1 MMKTRNTGNKGLAIV
16 LAGLLSVFSA
26 AAHAQTPLP
35 QEKHINMSLMAGVIG
50 DEIRKNCPSI
60 SPRYLVVWQ
69 KLEALKTYAIK
80 KGYKRDE
87 VKKFLKDPVQKARVK
102 KLAADYMAAH
112 GVKPGDP
119 ESYCKL
125 GEEEIARKSL
135 IGQMLRAR

>member
-1 MMKTRNTGNKGLAIV
+1 MMKTRNMVLGAI
-16 LAGLLSVFSA
+16 LAGLLPVFFA
-26 AAHAQTPLP
+26 AAQAQTPLP

-50 DEIRKNCPSI
+50 DEIRKNCPTI

-69 KLEALKTYAIK
+69 KLEALKSYAIK

-102 KLAADYMAAH
+102 KMAAEYMAAH

-119 ESYCKL
+119 ESYCRL